1 MKLESKKTSISTNE
15 KYLCPLRIVCG
26 IIFWMDGARTG

>member
-1 MKLESKKTSISTNE
+1 MNLESKKTSISTNK
-15 KYLCPLRIVCG
+15 KYLCPLSIVYG